1 MTASNNFQVFTV
13 KVAPAGLQYDVEGD
27 LTLLEAAEMSRIE
40 LPSSCRKGTCRT
52 CVCRLVSGDVAYT
65 IDWPGLSA
73 EEKAEGYVLPCVA
86 RPTTN
91 VVLEQTQARAT

>member
-1 MTASNNFQVFTV
+1 MTASNNFQVFSV
-13 KVAPAGLQYDVEGD
+13 KVEPAGLQYDVEGD

-40 LPSSCRKGTCRT
+40 LPSSCRNGTCRT
-52 CVCRLVSGDVAYT
+52 CVCRLVSGEVAYT

-86 RPTTN
+86 RPMTN